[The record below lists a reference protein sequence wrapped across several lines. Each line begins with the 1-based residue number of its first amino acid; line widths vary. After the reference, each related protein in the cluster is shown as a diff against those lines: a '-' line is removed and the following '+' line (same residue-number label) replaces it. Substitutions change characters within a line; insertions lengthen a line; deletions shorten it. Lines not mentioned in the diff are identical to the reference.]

1 MIWCTR
7 AAWPA
12 CPAAAAGA
20 AVEAKAVCGAAASA
34 PTTATAGAARPARR
48 ATFCAWEGAVCRP
61 VLRNFLLVL
70 RDFPAF
76 KTLPYADPA
85 PGYAAT
91 CASHQA

>member
-1 MIWCTR
+1 VIWCLWVTVV
-7 AAWPA
+7 A
-12 CPAAAAGA
+12 CPAADAGA
-20 AVEAKAVCGAAASA
+20 AVEANAVCGAAARA
-34 PTTATAGAARPARR
+34 PATATAGAALPARW
-48 ATFCAWEGAVCRP
+48 ATFCVCEGAVWRP

-91 CASHQA
+91 SASHQA